1 MPTKPSFKELNAAE
15 AMRKNPNFGHDVL
28 ESIINETPELKQALL
43 ERGLVQEVKNG

>member
-1 MPTKPSFKELNAAE
+1 MPTKPSAVELGAAA
-15 AMRKNPNFGHDVL
+15 AMRKNPNFGRDVL